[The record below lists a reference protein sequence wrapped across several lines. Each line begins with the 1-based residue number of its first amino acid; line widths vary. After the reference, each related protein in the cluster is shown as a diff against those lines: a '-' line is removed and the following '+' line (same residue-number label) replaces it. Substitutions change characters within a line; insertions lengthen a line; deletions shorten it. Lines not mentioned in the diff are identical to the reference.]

1 MKLQLALI
9 SSLACLTLAGCAGSY
24 PDRVETKGLL
34 ICEANEIC
42 PELSVR
48 WKEEAR
54 DGFKITAEINNVN
67 KYMIKQFVFLV
78 DGQTYAYSVLNQTQ
92 FTGQVSA
99 NSIYV
104 PASFLN
110 SFRNGKEISL
120 KLITDQGDIE
130 RSVLKADGQQSSAYL
145 TFLKGYTGQIPTK

>member
-1 MKLQLALI
+1 MKIQLAFL
-9 SSLACLTLAGCAGSY
+9 SSVLLLTACATPNSLK
-24 PDRVETKGLL
+24 VVTKGPL
-34 ICEANEIC
+34 ICETNEVC
-42 PELSVR
+42 PELAMR
-48 WKEEAR
+48 WNEEKR
-54 DGFKITAEINNVN
+54 NGFKITAEINNVN